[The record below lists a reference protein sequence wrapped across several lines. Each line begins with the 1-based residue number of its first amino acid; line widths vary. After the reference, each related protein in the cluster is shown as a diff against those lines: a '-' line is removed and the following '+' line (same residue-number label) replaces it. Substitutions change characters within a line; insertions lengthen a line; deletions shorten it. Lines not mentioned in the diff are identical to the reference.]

1 MCSHR
6 TASILCV
13 CLHVWSVCVSCC
25 FKHTLHW
32 NVRRKSY
39 VPSAYTLLAFQL
51 CCRTCFVNVCE
62 SKQLDQELSVE
73 RHGFSVIHFSAL
85 VTALSIRRFSSFLT
99 HSSEF
104 ISIFCWIR
112 RTTIHNQPCK
122 MTKVMEFLIRSTNIQ
137 F

>member
-1 MCSHR
+1 MLTSN
-6 TASILCV
+6 SKQI
-13 CLHVWSVCVSCC
+13 VCVYVYEVSALAVASSIRCIGT
-25 FKHTLHW
+25 FE
-32 NVRRKSY
+32 KSY
-39 VPSAYTLLAFQL
+39 VPSAYTSLSFQL
-51 CCRTCFVNVCE
+51 CCRTCFVNVSE

-73 RHGFSVIHFSAL
+73 RHGFQAKHFSAL
-85 VTALSIRRFSSFLT
+85 VTTLSIRRFSSFLT